1 MSVTLESR
9 FGVPENFIRANT
21 RNKCSQDLAQIITEL
36 AIILYPDEELEVY
49 LLPTEDG
56 SYIDIVKIVSGTA
69 ITVSTVG
76 VFAFQIL
83 TYIDSHKEHIHS
95 ERMQVIDDTSKCFA
109 LKQQL
114 KELNGSYDIDNI
126 SEEKINKVCGS
137 LKLKKLKNDRYKAL
151 IEDDM
156 VSSDE
161 TILKNHEKQIVL
173 QKKVKRIDFEKHI
186 EVLLEEEYSKEDY
199 EGIIE
204 LISPILRQK
213 REGKGIPW
221 KGTFYGE
228 DVNEKGV
235 NILSNGEEVNFYMQD
250 PDFKKQI
257 ENHEVKFTSGDNMRV
272 KFEIRGEIVGD
283 EIQHKAIYVKNVI
296 NFNEDVIEHK
306 IRHSSTKNIASE
318 DQLPL
323 FDTNKEA

>member
-1 MSVTLESR
+1 
-9 FGVPENFIRANT
+9 
-21 RNKCSQDLAQIITEL
+21 
-36 AIILYPDEELEVY
+36 
-49 LLPTEDG
+49 
-56 SYIDIVKIVSGTA
+56 
-69 ITVSTVG
+69 VSTVG